1 MSENDLKIIRRNLT
15 ENNQIEQEIRYHNNQ
30 IDACLSKIQDNL
42 KQILELIEDQLWT
55 TQIMFMAVQNEK
67 KNI

>member
-15 ENNQIEQEIRYHNNQ
+15 ENNQIEQEIRYLNTQ

-42 KQILELIEDQLWT
+42 KQIVELIE
-55 TQIMFMAVQNEK
+55 V
-67 KNI
+67 